1 MHFFQ
6 KTAKKRE
13 KTQKNDLGLLKN
25 PYFTPLTFQRFR
37 FPAISLAFFSYI
49 WYNDITKEKVP
60 YEHLVHKDAR
70 AGGTAVLTLEY
81 YLFWRNLL

>member
-6 KTAKKRE
+6 KSEKKRE
-13 KTQKNDLGLLKN
+13 KTQKNDLELLKN
-25 PYFTPLTFQRFR
+25 SYFTPLTFQRFR
-37 FPAISLAFFSYI
+37 FPAISLALFSYI

-60 YEHLVHKDAR
+60 YEHLVHKNAR
-70 AGGTAVLTLEY
+70 AGGTAVLALEY